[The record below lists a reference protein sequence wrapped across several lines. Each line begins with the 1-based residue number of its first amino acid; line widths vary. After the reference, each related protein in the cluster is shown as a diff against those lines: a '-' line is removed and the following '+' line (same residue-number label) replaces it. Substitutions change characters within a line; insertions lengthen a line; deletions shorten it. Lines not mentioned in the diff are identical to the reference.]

1 MVLNSDKKLYKYF
14 MENFKEKYSVS
25 RETFERLKAYEAS
38 LHEWQKK
45 FNLVSNASL
54 ADAWNRH
61 FLDSIQL
68 YKLIPESAK
77 ILYDFGSGAGF
88 PGMVLAI
95 MAKEKT
101 PYLKVKL
108 IESIKKKT
116 LYLNEVKQITNTDV
130 EIINDRIENLKAEPA
145 DVITSRA
152 MCSLKELLG
161 YTKKFCT
168 AQTKCIFPKGKKYK
182 EEIEDAQKE
191 WRFTYEVVPS
201 EQSDEGVIL
210 VITNLSRIKGDK

>member
-1 MVLNSDKKLYKYF
+1 MK
-14 MENFKEKYSVS
+14 NFEEKYCVS

-54 ADAWNRH
+54 DDAWNRH
-61 FLDSIQL
+61 FLDSAQL
-68 YKLIPESAK
+68 FRLIPEDAEL
-77 ILYDFGSGAGF
+77 LYDFGSGAGF

-95 MAKEKT
+95 MANEKT

-108 IESIKKKT
+108 IESIRKKT
-116 LYLNEVKQITNTDV
+116 LYLNEVKNLTGINV
-130 EIINDRIENLKAEPA
+130 EIINDRIENLKSETA

-152 MCSLKELLG
+152 MCSLKDLFG
-161 YTKKFCT
+161 YTKKFWGART
-168 AQTKCIFPKGKKYK
+168 SCIFPKGKKYM
-182 EEIEDAQKE
+182 EEIKEAQKE
-191 WRFTYEVVPS
+191 WNFNYEVVPS